1 MNFKLEKSST
11 SFSTNYR
18 YTFRVDDAYVDSE
31 HFKTD
36 SEATEWY
43 NKYKSVYQPESV
55 HTIMTYEELKL
66 ERRIKLIVTNDL
78 QVQTQYKY
86 CIWKELSLIN
96 IYVRYTEDE
105 SDDLYEEVLSQFFK
119 YRADYVNVKATNTYF
134 RDVTLFDENN

>member
-11 SFSTNYR
+11 SSSSNYR

-31 HFKTD
+31 YFKTD
-36 SEATEWY
+36 AEATEWY

-66 ERRIKLIVTNDL
+66 ERRIKVIVTNDL

-105 SDDLYEEVLSQFFK
+105 SDDIYEDVLSQFFK
-119 YRADYVNVKATNTYF
+119 YRADYVNVKANNTYF